1 MVWDS
6 DGQTSHLIAE
16 LGRGGEGAVYMTT
29 NGLACKVY
37 RRDRIRR
44 FVIDKLNLMVKRK
57 VFHPAICWPRSLAHN
72 DQGEVVGYFMPMA
85 AGKELR
91 RTVFI
96 PPVMRASYP
105 HWTRLH
111 LAKLAS
117 KVVEAIDH
125 LHGLDVLVGDINP
138 ANIIIQGENA
148 VFLVDCDSYQVD
160 KYPCPVGIPTFL
172 APELL
177 KCDLPRTLRTN
188 THEYFALA
196 TLIFMILHP
205 GKPPYSHK
213 GGGDP
218 SNNVR
223 KGNFP
228 YQRGDKGS
236 HGVPDGP
243 WRYMWSHLTDRMQKA
258 FERVFRHLEPIPTS
272 DWKRLLGKYQHALR
286 NGYVSDDPFPK
297 DFKRSSKRVSASIPG
312 ERVALADEGIKNWSK
327 VW

>member
-1 MVWDS
+1 
-6 DGQTSHLIAE
+6 
-16 LGRGGEGAVYMTT
+16 
-29 NGLACKVY
+29 
-37 RRDRIRR
+37 
-44 FVIDKLNLMVKRK
+44 
-57 VFHPAICWPRSLAHN
+57 
-72 DQGEVVGYFMPMA
+72 MPMA

-96 PPVMRASYP
+96 PPLMRTNYP

-111 LAKLAS
+111 LANLAS

-125 LHGLDVLVGDINP
+125 LHALDVLVGDINP
-138 ANIIIQGENA
+138 ANIIIRSDSE

-160 KYPCPVGIPTFL
+160 RYPCPVGIPTFL

-177 KCDLPRTLRTN
+177 KRDLSRTLRTN

-213 GGGDP
+213 GGEDP
-218 SNNVR
+218 SNNIR
-223 KGNFP
+223 KRNFP

-243 WRYMWSHLTDRMQKA
+243 WRYMFSHLTYEMKEA
-258 FERVFRHLEPIPTS
+258 FHGVFSDLEPIPAS

-286 NGYVSDDPFPK
+286 NGYVSDDPFPRE
-297 DFKRSSKRVSASIPG
+297 FKKSNKRQTREVNPESGSNVYYSKQVEYSSLREMIG
-312 ERVALADEGIKNWSK
+312 RNDID
-327 VW
+327 